1 MTHWWYRRGQ
11 EAKLAK
17 LLVANITH
25 ESSSDD
31 DDGSDAA
38 AAATADEKRL
48 QRAMKKVVKEV
59 KEKGPQI
66 HPGHLTPINNER
78 HVTNSKHSSHRT
90 RTHHTHTAHAL
101 TEGQPDRSTT
111 GLALE
116 VLWGECRVVIT
127 RSKGRD
133 SKVKLYSTPDAIFA
147 PEVVA
152 QLGQPLTDDE
162 FGTRVRPNQSAN
174 LTHLNSQYP
183 CSSSNNN
190 CCCTCCGWA
199 T

>member
-25 ESSSDD
+25 QSSSDD
-31 DDGSDAA
+31 DGDDDGHGSDAA

-48 QRAMKKVVKEV
+48 QRAMKKVIKEV

-90 RTHHTHTAHAL
+90 HTPHTLRTPHTHTPH
-101 TEGQPDRSTT
+101 TH
-111 GLALE
+111 
-116 VLWGECRVVIT
+116 T
-127 RSKGRD
+127 R
-133 SKVKLYSTPDAIFA
+133 
-147 PEVVA
+147 
-152 QLGQPLTDDE
+152 
-162 FGTRVRPNQSAN
+162 
-174 LTHLNSQYP
+174 
-183 CSSSNNN
+183 
-190 CCCTCCGWA
+190 
-199 T
+199 